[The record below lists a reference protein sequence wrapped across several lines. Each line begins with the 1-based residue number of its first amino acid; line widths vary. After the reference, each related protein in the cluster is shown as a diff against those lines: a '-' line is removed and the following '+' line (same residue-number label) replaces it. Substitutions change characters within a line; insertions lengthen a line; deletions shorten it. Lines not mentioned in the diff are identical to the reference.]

1 MIPEKCFS
9 ARRVALYVGIEVLP
23 DASDRPSLLAGF
35 PVLTE
40 ISVLWG
46 DEDAFAHVN
55 NVAYLRWCET
65 ARVDYLRCI
74 GLFPR
79 LPPQGLGP
87 IIASLTCHY
96 HRPLSYPDTVAVGTR
111 VTAIGNSSFRME
123 HRIVSRSLGE
133 LAAEADST
141 MVTVDYSTGKPVRVP
156 AAVREAISKLEGRT
170 FSDPTPPKS
179 RR

>member
-1 MIPEKCFS
+1 MFWS
-9 ARRVALYVGIEVLP
+9 VAALFCDGIEVLS
-23 DASDRPSLLAGF
+23 DKADRPSLLAGF

-40 ISVLWG
+40 ITVLWG

-65 ARVDYLRCI
+65 ARVDYLRHI

-96 HRPLSYPDTVAVGTR
+96 RLPLSYPDTVTVGTR

-123 HRIVSRSLGE
+123 HRIVSRALDE
-133 LAAEADST
+133 VAAEADST
-141 MVTVDYSTGKPVRVP
+141 MVTVDYASGKPVRVP
-156 AAVREAISKLEGRT
+156 DAVRETISELEGRT
-170 FSDPTPPKS
+170 FCDPTPPKN